1 MGLFMDSSKRVIVK
15 NIAANNYVQ
24 IDNATTLSFY
34 IVERNQDTDLASIDY
49 QVEKISGRTSDVLDA
64 WSSISMADVDNG
76 IYNFDYTV
84 AAVTINDKISFKF
97 KVIDVDGQEFFL
109 TINDIKIIA

>member
-34 IVERNQDTDLASIDY
+34 IVERNQDTDLTSIEY
-49 QVEKISGRTSDVLDA
+49 QVEKISGRASEILDT
-64 WSSISMADVDNG
+64 WSSISMTDVDNS

-84 AAVTINDKISFKF
+84 TAVTVNDKISFKF
-97 KVIDVDGQEFFL
+97 KVIDIDGQEFFL